1 MCPKVKEKSMKR
13 IPYLPFLQY
22 YEREPR
28 GPLTDR
34 TSLLTLEEIKKE
46 IEDVVGEKYSSEKF
60 ENYLEEVV
68 EIGLCEQVETLD
80 GTRYR
85 PTGMGIDEF
94 LDKVEE

>member
-13 IPYLPFLQY
+13 IPYLPFIKDY
-22 YEREPR
+22 GRES
-28 GPLTDR
+28 LTDP
-34 TSLLTLEEIKKE
+34 TSLLTLEEIKKKV
-46 IEDVVGEKYSSEKF
+46 EDAEDEKYSSEKF
-60 ENYLEEVV
+60 EDYLEEVV

-94 LDKVEE
+94 LEKIEE